1 MPSSHNI
8 IKRGH
13 SFSEEQTSLI
23 QTKLAVQ
30 KVTIVPKETLSEV
43 QTGVNYEELAT
54 VKAEV
59 SAVKAQKEKLI
70 KIAEAEAEA
79 LKSAAIE
86 KGFVEGQ
93 TTGYEAGY
101 SSGYLAGMQKAEE
114 ESIKMKENVQQMLVE
129 AEAFVEKYYKEQK
142 EALLDL
148 AGHMAETIVHTTI
161 DTSSE
166 QIMDLV
172 KPVIHRLR
180 RENQLI
186 TLSVRPEQ
194 NQLVKEAVSELEKEH
209 PEIRFAVLTDNT
221 LDKNGCTIESAH
233 AIIDLQVRKQLDA
246 MLAEMKE
253 ME

>member
-1 MPSSHNI
+1 MPSFHNV
-8 IKRGH
+8 IKRNH
-13 SFSEEQTSLI
+13 SFAEEQTSMI
-23 QTKLAVQ
+23 QTKLTIKKVETVPEETSHPQ
-30 KVTIVPKETLSEV
+30 KGI
-43 QTGVNYEELAT
+43 NYEELAT

-59 SAVKAQKEKLI
+59 SAAKVKKENLLKT
-70 KIAEAEAEA
+70 AEQEAEA
-79 LKSAAIE
+79 LKTAAVE
-86 KGFVEGQ
+86 SGFIEGQ
-93 TTGYEAGY
+93 TAGYEAG
-101 SSGYLAGMQKAEE
+101 SSAGYLVGMQKAEE
-114 ESIKMKENVQQMLVE
+114 ESAKMKATIQSMLQE
-129 AEAFVEKYYKEQK
+129 AETFVEKYYKEQK

-148 AGHMAETIVHTTI
+148 AGHMAETIVHATI

-172 KPVIHRLR
+172 NPVIHRLR

-194 NQLVKEAVSELEKEH
+194 SQLVKEKVGALEKEH

-221 LDKNGCTIESAH
+221 LNKNGCTIESAH
-233 AIIDLQVRKQLDA
+233 AIVDLQVRKQLDA

>member
-8 IKRGH
+8 IKRNH

-23 QTKLAVQ
+23 QTKLTVK
-30 KVTIVPKETLSEV
+30 KVVVVPKETSNE
-43 QTGVNYEELAT
+43 THKGINYEELAT
-54 VKAEV
+54 IKAEV
-59 SAVKAQKEKLI
+59 SAAKVQKEQLI
-70 KIAEAEAEA
+70 FAAEQEAET
-79 LKSAAIE
+79 LKADAVQT
-86 KGFVEGQ
+86 GFAEGQ
-93 TTGYEAGY
+93 ISGYEAGY
-101 SSGYLAGMQKAEE
+101 SVGYLAGMQKAEE
-114 ESIKMKENVQQMLVE
+114 ESVKMKENSQQMLME

-148 AGHMAETIVHTTI
+148 AGHMAETIVHKTI

-166 QIMDLV
+166 QVMDLV

-194 NQLVKEAVSELEKEH
+194 NKLVKEKLSELEKEH

-221 LDKNGCTIESAH
+221 LDENGCTIESAH
-233 AIIDLQVRKQLDA
+233 AIVDLQIRKQLDA
-246 MLAEMKE
+246 MLTEMKE

>member
-1 MPSSHNI
+1 MPSSHNV
-8 IKRGH
+8 IKRNH
-13 SFSEEQTSLI
+13 TFAQEQTSMI
-23 QTKLAVQ
+23 QTKLTIK
-30 KVTIVPKETLSEV
+30 KVATVPEETSLP
-43 QTGVNYEELAT
+43 QTGTHYEELAT

-59 SAVKAQKEKLI
+59 SAAKVQKESLLKT
-70 KIAEAEAEA
+70 AEQEAEA
-79 LKSAAIE
+79 LKAAAVE
-86 KGFVEGQ
+86 SGFIEGQ
-93 TTGYEAGY
+93 TAGYEAGN
-101 SSGYLAGMQKAEE
+101 SAGYLAGMQKAEE
-114 ESIKMKENVQQMLVE
+114 ESIKMKANIQTMLQE
-129 AEAFVEKYYKEQK
+129 AESFVENYYKEQK

-148 AGHMAETIVHTTI
+148 AGHMAETIVHETI

-166 QIMDLV
+166 QIMDLIN
-172 KPVIHRLR
+172 PVIHRLR

-194 NQLVKEAVSELEKEH
+194 SQLVEEKVGALEKEH

-233 AIIDLQVRKQLDA
+233 AIVDLQVRKQLDA

>member
-8 IKRGH
+8 IKRNS
-13 SFSEEQTSLI
+13 SFSEEQPSVI
-23 QTKLAVQ
+23 QTKFALP
-30 KVTIVPKETLSEV
+30 KVEIVPEETGSDV
-43 QTGVNYEELAT
+43 QTDSNYEELSA

-59 SAVKAQKEKLI
+59 SAARAQKEQLI
-70 KIAEAEAEA
+70 KAAEQEAET
-79 LKSAAIE
+79 LKSNAIE
-86 KGFVEGQ
+86 EGFSKGQ
-93 TTGYEAGY
+93 TDGYEAGY
-101 SSGYLAGMQKAEE
+101 SAGYLAGMQQAEE
-114 ESIKMKENVQQMLVE
+114 ESIKMKENTQQMLVE

-148 AGHMAETIVHTTI
+148 AGHMAETIVHATI
-161 DTSSE
+161 DASSD
-166 QIMDLV
+166 QVMDLV

-194 NQLVKEAVSELEKEH
+194 NQLVKEKVREIEKEH
-209 PEIRFAVLTDNT
+209 PEIRFAILTDNT